1 MTVNLIVIPCPPLLL
16 PATTISTGAPIAALT
31 EEEFPD
37 ALDFLSESESHS
49 DSDQITGKKYC
60 FRSFSIRIM
69 ITSPSLHGA
78 AQAESVNCL

>member
-31 EEEFPD
+31 EEELPD

-49 DSDQITGKKYC
+49 DSDQITGLKKLLSQFFHQNYDHL
-60 FRSFSIRIM
+60 
-69 ITSPSLHGA
+69 T
-78 AQAESVNCL
+78 